1 MKSIYILLCVS
12 LLLTA
17 CGKDKSETQETKTSV
32 KTEIFT
38 VDTFTDLPAQID
50 GCSCTFSE
58 DSVSYAENKY
68 IYADDFV
75 KTSFIKIDGKLIELT
90 ETEHSDPDSLTIV
103 SKSTGG
109 GYKVEI
115 RATIIHT
122 TDLEYNEM
130 KGTITIRNAKQKT
143 VTKKIYGVCGC

>member
-1 MKSIYILLCVS
+1 MKPFYIS
-12 LLLTA
+12 LGICFMMIA
-17 CGKDKSETQETKTSV
+17 CGKDKPDAQKQETITIDS
-32 KTEIFT
+32 
-38 VDTFTDLPAQID
+38 FTDLPAQID

-58 DSVSYAENKY
+58 DSVSYAKEKY
-68 IYADDFV
+68 IYANDFA
-75 KTSFIKIDGKLIELT
+75 KTSFIKIDGKLVELT
-90 ETEHSDPDSLTIV
+90 ETEHSDPDSLTTI

-130 KGTITIRNAKQKT
+130 KGTITIRDAKQKI
-143 VTKKIYGVCGC
+143 VTRKIYGVCGC